1 MACIDLDKA
10 RDIVEKHKDL
20 FEKIVSEGKFD
31 ETVRKMMSK
40 VYFVILITKTVFIG
54 TVWWILTKWDPTYG
68 TFFLLGLAMVQAK
81 YLLDNDITS
90 FEDNIIEAAT
100 ELGIGKEEHGNSER
114 SSDER
119 NSAEDKEVKASED
132 SDSAEAKA

>member
-1 MACIDLDKA
+1 MDLDKA

-20 FEKIVSEGKFD
+20 FKKIASEGKFD

-40 VYFVILITKTVFIG
+40 VYFVMLIIKTVLIG
-54 TVWWILTKWDPTYG
+54 TVWWLLTKWDPTYG

-81 YLLDNDITS
+81 YLLDNNITS

-114 SSDER
+114 SGNEC
-119 NSAEDKEVKASED
+119 NSAEDKEAKASED

>member
-1 MACIDLDKA
+1 MDLDKA

-20 FEKIVSEGKFD
+20 FEKIASEGKFD
-31 ETVRKMMSK
+31 EAVRKMMSK
-40 VYFVILITKTVFIG
+40 VYFVMLIIKTVFIG
-54 TVWWILTKWDPTYG
+54 TVWWLLTKWDPTYG

-100 ELGIGKEEHGNSER
+100 ELGISKEEHGNSER
-114 SSDER
+114 SSDEC
-119 NSAEDKEVKASED
+119 NPAEDKEAEASED

>member
-1 MACIDLDKA
+1 MDLDKA

-20 FEKIVSEGKFD
+20 FEKIASEGKFD

-40 VYFVILITKTVFIG
+40 VYFVMLIIKTVFIG
-54 TVWWILTKWDPTYG
+54 TVWWLLTKWDPTYG

-114 SSDER
+114 FSDEC
-119 NSAEDKEVKASED
+119 NSAEDKEAKASED

>member
-1 MACIDLDKA
+1 MDLDKA

-20 FEKIVSEGKFD
+20 FEKIASEGKFD
-31 ETVRKMMSK
+31 EAVRKMMSK
-40 VYFVILITKTVFIG
+40 VYFVMLIIKTVFIG
-54 TVWWILTKWDPTYG
+54 TVWWLLTKWDPTYG
-68 TFFLLGLAMVQAK
+68 IFFLLGLAMVQAK

-100 ELGIGKEEHGNSER
+100 ELGISKEEHGNSER
-114 SSDER
+114 SSDEC
-119 NSAEDKEVKASED
+119 NSAEDKEAKASED